1 MYQGTCMVNLLIIQ
15 DNNYTWKY
23 NDAMIKKTI
32 LSLFFLCALLNGE
45 AQTNLQATSHPYP
58 QRENTHRVMS
68 YNIHHGRGMDDAVD
82 IERIGNV
89 INEVN
94 PEVVGLQEVDSV
106 VNRSGNIDILQL
118 LSQQTG
124 MHATYGYSILHDGGK
139 YGNGLLTREKP
150 IAVKKIALP
159 GATEARTAQIV
170 ELEKYVVVNTHLSL
184 NADERLES
192 VKIITDAA
200 KEYDKPVFLIGDLN
214 ATPDSDPMK
223 FLSNEWQILSNP
235 KTPTSPSSHPRNT
248 IDYILG
254 YTTNGQTYA
263 RHNARVIDERVASD
277 HLPLFVDIRLKTP
290 ASEVMRTIPY
300 LQNPGTD
307 EMTVMWLTNVPT
319 RSWVEYGTDPNAL
332 QRARTFI
339 EGEMVANNK
348 IHRVHLSNLQP
359 GTRYYYRV
367 VSQEITRYSSYYKE
381 FGDTVRSDIKSFTT
395 WSDDIRDFR
404 VIVYNDLH
412 SNMGMFNKLH
422 SLVEDKPYDLVIF
435 NGDCFDDVEVEED
448 ILNRLLTYTPRI
460 KSDEVPSI
468 FIRGNHETRGEYS
481 LHLWDY
487 LGRMDGRSYS
497 AFSMGDTRFVLLDCG
512 EDKPDDHWV
521 YYDMNDFAQHRI
533 NQAEFLKK
541 ELKSREFKRA
551 NKRILIHH
559 IPIFGV
565 NPDSFSP
572 CSDLWI
578 PVLKGVPF
586 NVSLNAHTH
595 RYRVIEKGE
604 DGNHFPVIIG
614 GGNSEPDG
622 TVMVLEKKGDRLT
635 LEVINAAGEILLKR
649 EL

>member
-1 MYQGTCMVNLLIIQ
+1 M
-15 DNNYTWKY
+15 
-23 NDAMIKKTI
+23 KKTI
-32 LSLFFLCALLNGE
+32 LFLFFLCALMNGE
-45 AQTNLQATSHPYP
+45 AQTNPQATRHPYP
-58 QRENTHRVMS
+58 QRENTHRIMS
-68 YNIHHGRGMDDAVD
+68 YNIHHGRGMDDLVD
-82 IERIGNV
+82 IGRIGKV

-118 LSQQTG
+118 LSEHTG

-159 GATEARTAQIV
+159 GITEARTAQIV

-192 VKIITDAA
+192 VKIITDQV

-214 ATPDSDPMK
+214 ATPDSEPMK
-223 FLSNEWQILSNP
+223 FLNEEWQILSNI
-235 KTPTSPSSHPRNT
+235 KAPTFPANNPLRT

-254 YTTNGQTYA
+254 YVANGQTYA

-307 EMTVMWLTNVPT
+307 QMTVMWLTNVPA
-319 RSWVEYGTDPNAL
+319 RSWVEYGTDPNDL

-339 EGEMVANNK
+339 EGVMAANNK
-348 IHRVHLSNLQP
+348 IHRVHLSDLHP

-422 SLVEDKPYDLVIF
+422 SLVEHKPYDLVIF

-512 EDKPDDHWV
+512 EDKADDHWV
-521 YYDMNDFAQHRI
+521 YYDMNDFTQHRI
-533 NQAEFLKK
+533 NQAEFLKN

-565 NPDSFSP
+565 KPDSFSP

-595 RYRVIEKGE
+595 RYRIIEKGE
-604 DGNHFPVIIG
+604 DGNNFPVIIG
-614 GGNSEPDG
+614 GGNNEPDG

-649 EL
+649 KL